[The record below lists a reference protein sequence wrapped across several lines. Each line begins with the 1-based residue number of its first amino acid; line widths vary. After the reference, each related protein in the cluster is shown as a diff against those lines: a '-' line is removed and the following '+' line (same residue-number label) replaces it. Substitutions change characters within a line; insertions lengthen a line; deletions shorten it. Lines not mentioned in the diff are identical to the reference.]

1 MLPQKTALNQSS
13 PSILDYS
20 FPHHYFQNKAQHIVS
35 NAWWLFKRGDNS
47 RSSFVRIARRW
58 LRPLDRGCHLVRFIT
73 GRLMEVHLYIGV
85 YWTQEHRNVHV
96 AAGTYFLSISIPRK
110 FTRLIKTK
118 ERSKLSG

>member
-58 LRPLDRGCHLVRFIT
+58 LRPLDRGCHLGRFIT

-96 AAGTYFLSISIPRK
+96 AAGTCFLSISILRK